1 MKGSR
6 FNEEQIIGVLREHEA
21 GAKTEEVC
29 RRHGIS
35 SATFYKWKA
44 KYGGL
49 DVSEARRLKSLED
62 ENRRLK
68 KLLAEV
74 DAGQRSAEGPA
85 RKKRLKPAARKAAVA
100 RLVEQR
106 GLSQVRACRLVGLHR
121 SSMNYR
127 PRRPDDS
134 LLRQRLRELA
144 AERRRFGYRRLGWL
158 LEREGHVMNRKK
170 LYRLYREEKLMVR
183 RRRGRKRALGTRA
196 PMTLPGAINQRWSL
210 DFVADALSDGRR
222 FRILCVVDDFS
233 RECLATVVDTSLGGV
248 RVVRELDRLTA
259 ERALPRM
266 VVSDNGTELTS
277 CAVLRWATGRL
288 EWHYIDP
295 GKPVQNAFVES
306 FNSKLRDECLNEHVF
321 LTLAEARETIEAWR
335 FDYNHCRPHSS
346 LGALTPTEFAVLK
359 GQQEQPP
366 LEGQNHDRLYL

>member
-1 MKGSR
+1 
-6 FNEEQIIGVLREHEA
+6 V
-21 GAKTEEVC
+21 
-29 RRHGIS
+29 
-35 SATFYKWKA
+35 
-44 KYGGL
+44 
-49 DVSEARRLKSLED
+49 
-62 ENRRLK
+62 
-68 KLLAEV
+68 
-74 DAGQRSAEGPA
+74 
-85 RKKRLKPAARKAAVA
+85 ARKAAVA

-106 GLSQVRACRLVGLHR
+106 GLSQVRACRLVGLNR

-158 LEREGHVMNRKK
+158 LEREGHVLNRKK
-170 LYRLYREEKLMVR
+170 LYRLYREERLMVR
-183 RRRGRKRALGTRA
+183 RRKGRKRALGTRA

-288 EWHYIDP
+288 EWHYIEP

-321 LTLAEARETIEAWR
+321 LTLAEARETIEDWR
-335 FDYNHCRPHSS
+335 YDYNHLRPHSS
-346 LGALTPTEFAVLK
+346 LGALTPIEFAMLK
-359 GQQEQPP
+359 REQQQPP
-366 LEGQNHDRLYL
+366 REGQNHDRLYL

>member
-1 MKGSR
+1 M
-6 FNEEQIIGVLREHEA
+6 
-21 GAKTEEVC
+21 
-29 RRHGIS
+29 
-35 SATFYKWKA
+35 
-44 KYGGL
+44 
-49 DVSEARRLKSLED
+49 
-62 ENRRLK
+62 
-68 KLLAEV
+68 
-74 DAGQRSAEGPA
+74 
-85 RKKRLKPAARKAAVA
+85 ARKAAVA

-106 GLSQVRACRLVGLHR
+106 GLSQVRACRLVGLNR

-288 EWHYIDP
+288 EWHYIEP

-306 FNSKLRDECLNEHVF
+306 FNSRLRDECLNEHVF

-335 FDYNHCRPHSS
+335 YDYNHLRPHSS
-346 LGALTPTEFAVLK
+346 LGALTPIEFAMLK
-359 GQQEQPP
+359 REQQQPP

>member
-1 MKGSR
+1 
-6 FNEEQIIGVLREHEA
+6 V
-21 GAKTEEVC
+21 
-29 RRHGIS
+29 
-35 SATFYKWKA
+35 
-44 KYGGL
+44 
-49 DVSEARRLKSLED
+49 
-62 ENRRLK
+62 
-68 KLLAEV
+68 
-74 DAGQRSAEGPA
+74 
-85 RKKRLKPAARKAAVA
+85 ARKAAVA

-106 GLSQVRACRLVGLHR
+106 GLSQVRACRLVGLNR

-127 PRRPDDS
+127 PRRPDDA

-158 LEREGHVMNRKK
+158 LEREGHVLNRKK

-183 RRRGRKRALGTRA
+183 RRKGRKRALGTRA

-288 EWHYIDP
+288 EWHYIEP

-335 FDYNHCRPHSS
+335 YDYNHLRPHSS
-346 LGALTPTEFAVLK
+346 LGALTPSEFAMLK
-359 GQQEQPP
+359 EQQEQPP
-366 LEGQNHDRLYL
+366 REGQNHDRLYL